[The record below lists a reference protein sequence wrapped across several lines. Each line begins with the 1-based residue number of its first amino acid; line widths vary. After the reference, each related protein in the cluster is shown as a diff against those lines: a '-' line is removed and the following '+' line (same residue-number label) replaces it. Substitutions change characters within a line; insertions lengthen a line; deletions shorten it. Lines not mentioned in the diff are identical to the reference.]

1 MKKLFAGTAAAL
13 AAVLLLSCPAGAIS
27 ARNAVLTDG
36 LTGRVL
42 YERRADEQSLIAS
55 TTKIMTGLIVCETC
69 NVLDIVVVPSQAVG
83 VEGSSLYLREG
94 EKITVQELLYGMMLH
109 SGNDAATAL
118 AIHCAGSTEAFAERM
133 NTRARQLRLSGTHFV
148 NPHGL
153 DAPQHYSTAR
163 DLATLARYAMQN
175 PLFAQTVST
184 KTTRIGNRTLT
195 NHNRLLWRVEGAEG
209 VKTGY
214 TRAAG
219 RILVSSVRRNGR
231 RLIAVTIDD
240 GNDWADHAALYESGF
255 SRFRMQRVVSRD
267 DMVGTVSVFGGERES
282 VCLTAAEDFDFP
294 LAAGERVSF
303 RFSVKMAFAPVVE
316 GAQAGVVY
324 ICVDGRPVGKAALR
338 YAQTV
343 ERQPST
349 EKKSLWRRLFG
360 EKNDGAIAENTFR
373 EGRGIA
379 PCGGEN
385 DS

>member
-1 MKKLFAGTAAAL
+1 MKKLFAGTAAVL

-27 ARNAVLTDG
+27 ARNAVLADG

-69 NVLDIVVVPSQAVG
+69 NVLDIVVVPPQAVG

-133 NTRARQLRLSGTHFV
+133 NARARQLRLSGTHFV

-255 SRFRMQRVVSRD
+255 SQFRMQRVLSCD
-267 DMVGTVSVFGGERES
+267 DMVGSVSVFGGEHES

-294 LAAGERVSF
+294 LATGERVSF

-316 GAQAGVVY
+316 GAQAGFVY
-324 ICVDGRPVGKAALR
+324 ICVDGHPVGKAALR
-338 YAQTV
+338 YARTV
-343 ERQPST
+343 ERQPPT